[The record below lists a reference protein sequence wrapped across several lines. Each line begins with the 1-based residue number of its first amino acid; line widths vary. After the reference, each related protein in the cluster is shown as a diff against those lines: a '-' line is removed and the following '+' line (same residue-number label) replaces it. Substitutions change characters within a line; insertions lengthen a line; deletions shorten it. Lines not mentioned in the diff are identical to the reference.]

1 MVARA
6 PSALVFQGDMAKEA
20 TTHPN
25 ALLRRLRK
33 WWAVFAIYFQD
44 GIAYRASGLIW
55 ITTDLVTAVT
65 MPLVWASAAKGGYIQ
80 GFSASDFVVYYLA
93 MLLIASFVTSHI
105 MWELATEIREG
116 QFSTF
121 LVRPI
126 GFIEFTFFRNLSWR
140 LLRPVLFLPFFVL
153 LLWAYRG
160 FLGEV
165 QLNLGW
171 EFWASLILGHLVS
184 YFFVVAMSML
194 ALFVQE
200 ASSIFELYYFP
211 MLFLSGQVFPVAL
224 LPDWARH
231 LAKVFPF
238 YFTSGAPT
246 EILVGRVEASAVP
259 SILIAQVG
267 WIVGSAVAARIL
279 WARGLRCYTGV
290 GM

>member
-1 MVARA
+1 MSLVAA
-6 PSALVFQGDMAKEA
+6 ESPSPVLS
-20 TTHPN
+20 
-25 ALLRRLRK
+25 RLRK

-55 ITTDLVTAVT
+55 ITTDVVTAVT

-80 GFSASDFVVYYLA
+80 GFSAGDFVVYYLS
-93 MLLIASFVTSHI
+93 MLMIASFVTSHI

-121 LVRPI
+121 LVRPV

-140 LLRPVLFLPFFVL
+140 VLRPALFLPFFLL

-160 FLGEV
+160 FLQNV
-165 QLNLGW
+165 SLNLGW
-171 EFWASLILGHLVS
+171 EFWASLVLGHLVS
-184 YFFVVAMSML
+184 FFFVVAMSML

-211 MLFLSGQVFPVAL
+211 MLFLSGQVFPVSL
-224 LPDWARH
+224 LPDWARQ
-231 LAKVFPF
+231 LTTFFPF

-246 EILVGRVEASAVP
+246 EILIGRVQASAVP
-259 SILIAQVG
+259 GILWTQVG
-267 WIVGSAVAARIL
+267 WIVLCAVAAKLL
-279 WARGLRCYTGV
+279 WGRGLRHYTGV

>member
-1 MVARA
+1 MSLSVARR
-6 PSALVFQGDMAKEA
+6 PSGI
-20 TTHPN
+20 
-25 ALLRRLRK
+25 LRRLRK

-55 ITTDLVTAVT
+55 ITTDVVTAVT

-80 GFSASDFVVYYLA
+80 GFSAGDFVVYYLS

-121 LVRPI
+121 LVRPV
-126 GFIEFTFFRNLSWR
+126 GFLEFTFFRNLSWR
-140 LLRPVLFLPFFVL
+140 LLRPVLFLPFFLL

-160 FLGEV
+160 FLGDV
-165 QLNLGW
+165 RLNLEW
-171 EFWASLILGHLVS
+171 EFWASLLLGHLVS

-211 MLFLSGQVFPVAL
+211 MLFLSGQVFPVSL
-224 LPDWARH
+224 LPDWARE
-231 LAKVFPF
+231 LTKFFPF

-246 EILVGRVEASAVP
+246 EILIGRVQPEAVP
-259 SILIAQVG
+259 GILWSQVG
-267 WIVGSAVAARIL
+267 WIALSAVAAKLL
-279 WARGLRCYTGV
+279 WSRGLRYYTGV

>member
-1 MVARA
+1 MSVTLAR
-6 PSALVFQGDMAKEA
+6 PTSAVQ
-20 TTHPN
+20 
-25 ALLRRLRK
+25 RRLRR

-55 ITTDLVTAVT
+55 ITTDVVTAVT

-80 GFSASDFVVYYLA
+80 GFSAGDFVVYYLS
-93 MLLIASFVTSHI
+93 MLMIASFVTSHI

-121 LVRPI
+121 LVRPV

-140 LLRPVLFLPFFVL
+140 LLRPVLFLPFFLL

-160 FLGEV
+160 FLQNV
-165 QLNLGW
+165 SLNLGW
-171 EFWASLILGHLVS
+171 GFWASLVLGHLVS
-184 YFFVVAMSML
+184 FFFVVAMSML

-211 MLFLSGQVFPVAL
+211 MLFLSGQVFPVSL
-224 LPDWARH
+224 LPEWARRLTH
-231 LAKVFPF
+231 LFPF

-246 EILVGRVEASAVP
+246 EILIGRVPDSAVP
-259 SILIAQVG
+259 GILWAQIG
-267 WIVGSAVAARIL
+267 WIALCAVAAKVL
-279 WARGLRCYTGV
+279 WSRGLRHYTGV

>member
-1 MVARA
+1 MASA
-6 PSALVFQGDMAKEA
+6 DTTHPSALV
-20 TTHPN
+20 
-25 ALLRRLRK
+25 RRLRK

-140 LLRPVLFLPFFVL
+140 MLRPALFFPFFVL

-165 QLNLGW
+165 RLNLGW

-224 LPDWARH
+224 LPDWARQ
-231 LAKVFPF
+231 LTTVFPF

-246 EILVGRVEASAVP
+246 EILVGRVAPSAIP
-259 SILIAQVG
+259 GILAAQLG
-267 WIVGSAVAARIL
+267 WILLSVVAARIL
-279 WARGLRCYTGV
+279 WAKGLRYYTGV